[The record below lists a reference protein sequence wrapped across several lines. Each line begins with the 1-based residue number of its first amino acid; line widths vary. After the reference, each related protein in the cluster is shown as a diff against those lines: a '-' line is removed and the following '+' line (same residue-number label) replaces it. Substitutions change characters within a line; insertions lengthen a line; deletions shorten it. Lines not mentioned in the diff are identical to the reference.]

1 MWAWSMSPPMPPATR
16 PTANYSLLTANSLT
30 FTFSAKERDSE
41 TGLSYFGSRYYS
53 SDLSVWLSVDPMA
66 DKYPSMSPYVYCADN
81 PVRLVDPD
89 GDSLINPYKRL
100 ISECTAVIMELE
112 EGIKGK
118 KYNFPN
124 LAKAA
129 LETTKYELDEYT
141 NYSRKAEIAISA
153 IKEDPNFYNILNN
166 LKDERAYPLTYTSIL
181 IPICLGKKEEMGNA
195 VKTFICFLTLL
206 ADFGITK
213 LI

>member
-1 MWAWSMSPPMPPATR
+1 MV
-16 PTANYSLLTANSLT
+16 
-30 FTFSAKERDSE
+30 ER
-41 TGLSYFGSRYYS
+41 G
-53 SDLSVWLSVDPMA
+53 
-66 DKYPSMSPYVYCADN
+66 
-81 PVRLVDPD
+81 PD
-89 GDSLINPYKRL
+89 GGQISEYEPVCLLRGQPGEVGRSGWGFTNQSLQRL